1 MAYNI
6 NDGEKK
12 KFFVDENVFV
22 PTIAVIKTRA
32 SYLDIEIV
40 VGKYQDFLTD
50 KYKQEEYCGVLVQ
63 TPDAHGIITDF
74 SDFFKKIDEKKQNT
88 VKIVASDL
96 LSLTITKSPGS
107 MGADI
112 SFGSSQRFG
121 VPMGFGG
128 PYSGFFATKKNNIR
142 KMPGRIIGISKDAE
156 NNLAYRMALQTR
168 EQHIRREKATSNI
181 CTAQALLANIS
192 AMYAIYH
199 GPKGLRDIAFRVN
212 NVTQIA

>member
-1 MAYNI
+1 M
-6 NDGEKK
+6 
-12 KFFVDENVFV
+12 
-22 PTIAVIKTRA
+22 
-32 SYLDIEIV
+32 
-40 VGKYQDFLTD
+40 
-50 KYKQEEYCGVLVQ
+50 VQ
-63 TPDAHGIITDF
+63 TPDSDGILTDYSQFFSDIDSKGHGI
-74 SDFFKKIDEKKQNT
+74 

-96 LSLTITKSPGS
+96 LSLTVTKTPGS

-112 SFGSSQRFG
+112 CFGSSQRFG

-128 PYSGFFATKKNNIR
+128 PYSGFFATKKANVR

-156 NNLAYRMALQTR
+156 GKPAYRMALQTR

-199 GPKGLRDIAFRVN
+199 GPKGLREISERLNSIA
-212 NVTQIA
+212 QIAERIFIDYGFNSITQ